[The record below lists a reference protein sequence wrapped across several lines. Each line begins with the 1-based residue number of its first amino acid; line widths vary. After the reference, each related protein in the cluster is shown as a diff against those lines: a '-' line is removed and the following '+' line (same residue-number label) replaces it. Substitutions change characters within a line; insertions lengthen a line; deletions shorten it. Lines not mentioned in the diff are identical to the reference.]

1 MISWKVIILANAIV
15 DIIEQCLFFLRS
27 GYKNDIFWGETYS
40 KYEDGTERWCGSEDK
55 PALLPEMSVDGFR
68 QLRERFVPL
77 LHEEPASHIQT
88 DAIDAN
94 LLASDVLVNYFYCEP
109 TGAHE

>member
-15 DIIEQCLFFLRS
+15 DVIEQCLFFLRS

-40 KYEDGTERWCGSEDK
+40 KYEDGTERWCGSEEK

-68 QLRERFVPL
+68 QLRERSFLYSMKNQLPKYKL
-77 LHEEPASHIQT
+77 T
-88 DAIDAN
+88 AIDAN
-94 LLASDVLVNYFYCEP
+94 LLASDVHVNYFYCEP
-109 TGAHE
+109 TGADE